1 MLPSAEGC
9 AAQLMK
15 SMPLIELLQQF
26 LGLRLRRAT
35 QPIPG
40 TTSKYQRDPLSLKKE
55 TGPPLQTINQT
66 PPRASSKLTNA
77 SRIKLIVCP
86 GDYNFLTMQLAYPIH
101 QT

>member
-26 LGLRLRRAT
+26 LGWLRLRRAT

-55 TGPPLQTINQT
+55 TDPPLQTINQT

-77 SRIKLIVCP
+77 SRIKLITCP
-86 GDYNFLTMQLAYPIH
+86 ADYNFVTMQLEQAI
-101 QT
+101 